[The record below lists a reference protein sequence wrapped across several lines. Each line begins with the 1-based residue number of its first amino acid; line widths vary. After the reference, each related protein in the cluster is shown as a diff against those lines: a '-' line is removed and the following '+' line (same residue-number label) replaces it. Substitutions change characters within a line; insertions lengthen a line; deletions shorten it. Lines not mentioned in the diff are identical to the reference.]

1 MCPSNYYRFWDTA
14 KLSEIFV
21 KISSFYHTPLHSTPP
36 LGGFP
41 SEYRHPLWDDKL
53 KWCRYPTVKK
63 FRRYLYSFWRDPR
76 TSRNVTDGRTDGQTL
91 HDNKDR
97 ACIASRGK
105 NGSCPMHEWDHP
117 PIFWD
122 FNSPPSAPRGR
133 WTPQG
138 GMATS
143 ADIVPT
149 QIKFGVDPS
158 TRCWDI
164 AQKPPKCQNSP
175 LTPIVTKI
183 SFPPF
188 SVRRRPLTPKRGE
201 DTSGTRVRPHANFGV
216 NRPADCREIVHR
228 TKKQTNKKT
237 YSKTNT
243 SPFALTSE
251 WRVTTA
257 LARRIAYHTEVGR

>member
-122 FNSPPSAPRGR
+122 FNSPPSAPQRPMDPTGGNGHVGR
-133 WTPQG
+133 HC
-138 GMATS
+138 S
-143 ADIVPT
+143 Y
-149 QIKFGVDPS
+149 
-158 TRCWDI
+158 
-164 AQKPPKCQNSP
+164 
-175 LTPIVTKI
+175 
-183 SFPPF
+183 
-188 SVRRRPLTPKRGE
+188 
-201 DTSGTRVRPHANFGV
+201 
-216 NRPADCREIVHR
+216 
-228 TKKQTNKKT
+228 TNKIRCGSVHALLR
-237 YSKTNT
+237 YRSKTAKNAKI
-243 SPFALTSE
+243 PHWLP
-251 WRVTTA
+251 
-257 LARRIAYHTEVGR
+257 